1 MGDTS
6 EIKGLIHNRFG
17 DGLVFTSADQVIN
30 WSRKN
35 SIWFMTFGLACCAAR
50 RARRTS

>member
-30 WSRKN
+30 WARKN
-35 SIWFMTFGLACCAAR
+35 SIW
-50 RARRTS
+50 S